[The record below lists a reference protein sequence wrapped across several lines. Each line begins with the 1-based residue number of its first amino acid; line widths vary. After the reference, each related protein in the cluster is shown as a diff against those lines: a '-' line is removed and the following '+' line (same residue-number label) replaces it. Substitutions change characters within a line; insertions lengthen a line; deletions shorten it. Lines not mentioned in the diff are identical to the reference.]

1 MEKVKVISSDSHV
14 VEPPELW
21 VDRMDKAKFGD
32 RIPHLIT
39 LDNNEDWWL
48 SDHKQT
54 GPVGA
59 VTQAGLRFE
68 RPEDIVRE
76 GSFADV
82 LPGAYIPS
90 EHVKDMDAD
99 GVYGGIVYPSIGLA
113 LYRDMEEQVLT
124 RAIFEAYNDWLA
136 DFCRPFPSRLK
147 GIAMILIDDDVPKA
161 IAELKRTQ
169 DAGMVGAMISSHPR
183 HDQTYENS
191 MYEAFWKEAEELRI
205 PLSLHVT
212 TNRPDA
218 VPIRPDAQIS
228 DFGNFVQVDY
238 WVRMSLTQ
246 IIFSGTLEKYPELI
260 IANVEDE
267 LSWIPFFASRMD
279 FAYKERQRSA
289 PYRFKND
296 AMPSDFMRSNVYH
309 SFQEDPVGI
318 QLRDLI
324 GVDRLM
330 WGSDYPHAEST
341 FPKSLEILDEIL
353 EGVPSDEKA
362 LIVGGNAERLYGF

>member
-113 LYRDMEEQVLT
+113 LYRDME
-124 RAIFEAYNDWLA
+124 
-136 DFCRPFPSRLK
+136 
-147 GIAMILIDDDVPKA
+147 
-161 IAELKRTQ
+161 
-169 DAGMVGAMISSHPR
+169 
-183 HDQTYENS
+183 
-191 MYEAFWKEAEELRI
+191 
-205 PLSLHVT
+205 
-212 TNRPDA
+212 
-218 VPIRPDAQIS
+218 
-228 DFGNFVQVDY
+228 
-238 WVRMSLTQ
+238 
-246 IIFSGTLEKYPELI
+246 
-260 IANVEDE
+260 
-267 LSWIPFFASRMD
+267 
-279 FAYKERQRSA
+279 
-289 PYRFKND
+289 
-296 AMPSDFMRSNVYH
+296 
-309 SFQEDPVGI
+309 
-318 QLRDLI
+318 
-324 GVDRLM
+324 
-330 WGSDYPHAEST
+330 
-341 FPKSLEILDEIL
+341 
-353 EGVPSDEKA
+353 
-362 LIVGGNAERLYGF
+362 